1 MNFLAHAYLSFGDPE
16 ILVGNII
23 SDFVKGRKKFDYPA
37 RIQEG
42 IMLHRVIDT
51 YTDDHPATRAA
62 KEYFRP
68 RYRLYSGAFI
78 DVVYDHFLATD
89 PAVFSE
95 DSLLGFSKEVYASL
109 EDHKAWLPPVF
120 AAMFPYKQSQNWLF
134 NYRTRQGTEQSF
146 GGIVRRAAYL
156 SESASAAQLFHQHY
170 QPLHECYR
178 QFWKDAYPYIKK
190 QYEVLGAV

>member
-1 MNFLAHAYLSFGDPE
+1 
-16 ILVGNII
+16 
-23 SDFVKGRKKFDYPA
+23 
-37 RIQEG
+37 
-42 IMLHRVIDT
+42 MLHRVIDT

-95 DSLLGFSKEVYASL
+95 DSLLGFSQEVYASL

-120 AAMFPYKQSQNWLF
+120 AAMFPYMRSQNWLF